1 MSSLASPLLD
11 LRSTTPSDH
20 ALMRPGVRALAL
32 GLAVWLLVAL
42 VLAGLFWQSYR
53 LDENQ
58 AMSRLAELAHRQQ
71 IRNDLILHATQGLTV
86 SLAGSLAPILQERRL
101 ARAILG
107 AGLPRD
113 AEAAFVRRA
122 WERSSEP
129 LAGRPSLA
137 GLSVITAEGEVLLGT
152 QGMLV
157 PPRVAGD
164 HMALLEEAPVHGID
178 LLPPVHDPLLGG
190 WQLPLVRRILA
201 RDGNL
206 LGFVEARIW
215 LPALTSVI
223 AESDLRRIV
232 TATMLRD
239 DGVILATYPA
249 DAEALGGTAPDFADT
264 HWRVGGG
271 AGRDLPDQPVLPAD
285 GSLAYDMSPA
295 FRTLILVGAPPG
307 WVTATWLDRMWPY
320 LALSVAV
327 LLVAL
332 LAIAAAARQ
341 IGRRAQA
348 MGRMRFQNML
358 LAAQQDSSLQGVAI
372 IDDAGSLRYF
382 NRQIENVW
390 RLHGLLTAG
399 QRMETM
405 LDRIAAMLA
414 EPCEIRRLAEECE
427 TLTAG
432 TRREVLHLR
441 DARRVECTVKALVD
455 ARGAVTGRIWSFL
468 DVSAELRAEEAIR
481 WRSDYDPLT
490 HLPNRSLFKRRLS
503 EMMNA
508 ARAEGESGAL
518 LYIDLDGFKWI
529 NDTRGHAIGDQL
541 LIHVSDRLSACV
553 RSRDGVARLG
563 GDEFVVMLPR
573 VSSEIDA
580 RNMARRILTAV
591 AEPYSV
597 DHHLCHL
604 SASIGIVLFPSER
617 DDVTALL
624 KKADM
629 SMYAAK
635 ADGKN
640 RYCFFTQEMDAA
652 AAERQRIEVDMRAA
666 LGTGQFVFHY
676 QPIVDLARG
685 ELAGFEALLRWH
697 HPTDGVLAPGR
708 FVEVAEETGLI
719 NRISADAILQA
730 GRDLGPL
737 LKARPELH
745 LAVNLSVRQFQDESL
760 VELLASLRAQ
770 GEVPLDRFLFEI
782 TESLMMS
789 GDTNTRRMFD
799 LVRGSG
805 AKIAVDDFGTGY
817 SSLVYLQ
824 NFPVDYLKVDRS
836 FVANMLEN
844 EESRQLVS
852 SILSMAK
859 SLRMEAIA
867 EGVENEAQMRH
878 LQQQQCEF
886 AQGYF
891 FCRPLALPDALAFA
905 GDREALAVAT
915 AALAAQ

>member
-1 MSSLASPLLD
+1 MSSFASPLLD
-11 LRSTTPSDH
+11 LRSTTPTDH

-32 GLAVWLLVAL
+32 GVGVWLLVAL

-53 LDENQ
+53 LDEDQ
-58 AMSRLAELAHRQQ
+58 AMSHLAELAHRQQ
-71 IRNDLILHATQGLTV
+71 IRNDVILHATQGLTV

-101 ARAILG
+101 ARQILG
-107 AGLPRD
+107 TGLPPS

-122 WERSSEP
+122 WERSTEL

-137 GLSVITAEGEVLLGT
+137 GLSVITTEGEVLAGT
-152 QGMLV
+152 QGMLM
-157 PPRVAGD
+157 PPRDAGD
-164 HMALLEEAPVHGID
+164 RMALLEEAPAQGVD

-201 RDGNL
+201 GDGSL
-206 LGFVEARIW
+206 LGFIEARIW
-215 LPALTSVI
+215 LPALTSAI

-249 DAEALGGTAPDFADT
+249 DAEVLGRTARDFADT

-271 AGRDLPDQPVLPAD
+271 AGRDLPDRPVLPAD
-285 GSLAYDMSPA
+285 GSLAYDLSSA

-307 WVTATWLDRMWPY
+307 WVTATWLGRMWPY
-320 LALSVAV
+320 LALSAAV
-327 LLVAL
+327 LLTAL

-348 MGRMRFQNML
+348 MARMRFQNML

-372 IDDAGSLRYF
+372 VDDEGNLRYF

-399 QRMETM
+399 QRIETM

-503 EMMNA
+503 EMMIA
-508 ARAEGESGAL
+508 AREEGESGAL

-541 LIHVSDRLSACV
+541 LIQVSDRLSACV

-640 RYCFFTQEMDAA
+640 RYCFFTPEMDAA

-730 GRDLGPL
+730 ARDLGPL
-737 LKARPELH
+737 LGARPELH

-886 AQGYF
+886 AQGYY
-891 FCRPLALPDALAFA
+891 FCRPLALQDALAFA
-905 GDREALAVAT
+905 EDREAMAVTT
-915 AALAAQ
+915 ASLAAQ